1 MGMESEP
8 RHEVLVNAKGEY
20 DSESEKL
27 TLNGRELDVGHIQF
41 SGVFTKEDGLKNFA
55 HRNYIAIRMIDN
67 VFAPFVERLRRNTQ
81 TGEIV
86 MTLYA
91 QQHQEFADMIRLS
104 FDGIQVTSSAGAAI
118 KDQTLR
124 DRRLSQL
131 ADHMRRS
138 ERLLFAIAVIVGLI
152 FLHFLFS

>member
-1 MGMESEP
+1 MGMEAEP
-8 RHEVLVNAKGEY
+8 IHRVLVNAKGEY
-20 DSESEKL
+20 DFRSDKL
-27 TLNGRELDVGHIQF
+27 ALNGRELDVDHIQF
-41 SGVFTKEDGLKNFA
+41 TAVSTKKDGLKNFA
-55 HRNYIAIRMIDN
+55 HRDHISIQMIDN
-67 VFAPFVERLRRNTQ
+67 VFAPFVELLRRNTQ

-104 FDGIQVTSSAGAAI
+104 FDGVVVTRSAGAAI

-152 FLHFLFS
+152 LLHLLFR